1 MKRQI
6 VLGTLIAI
14 GLLSISL
21 AALQQAPGRAG
32 APAGQ
37 PAPRVVEV
45 DKLKDNLYM
54 MRGGGGNSAVF
65 IMASGVAVVDTKNPG
80 WGQPLLDKIKSVTD
94 KPVTLIINTHT
105 HGDHVSGNVEFP
117 TTVEVVTHENTAKN
131 MQEMRPPTGITPA
144 PDAPKNIFKENGGKG
159 LPKKTFKDK
168 MTIGKGADEIDLF
181 YFGRGHTNGDAW
193 VVFPA
198 LRVMHAGDIFSGK
211 NIPLLDAVNGG
222 SGVEIGKSLAKAA
235 KSVKNVDS
243 IITGHST
250 VMTMA
255 DLTEY
260 AAFNDEFAEAVR
272 AGKKAGKSV
281 DEIAAV
287 WKLPA
292 KYKGYTD
299 PAATPAATDRL
310 KNNVKIVFDE
320 TK

>member
-6 VLGTLIAI
+6 VLGTLIAM

-21 AALQQAPGRAG
+21 AALQQAPARGG
-32 APAGQ
+32 GPAQ
-37 PAPRVVEV
+37 PAPREV
-45 DKLKDNLYM
+45 QVNKLKDNLFM
-54 MRGGGGNSAVF
+54 MTGGGGNSAVF
-65 IMASGVAVVDTKNPG
+65 VMANGVAVVDTKNPG

-131 MQEMRPPTGITPA
+131 MQEMRSPTGITPA

-159 LPKKTFKDK
+159 LPKKTFKDNMK
-168 MTIGKGADEIDLF
+168 IGKGSDEIDLF

-211 NIPLLDAVNGG
+211 NLPLLDANNGG
-222 SGVEIGKSLAKAA
+222 SGVAIPDSLAKAH
-235 KSVKNVDS
+235 SSLKNVDT

-250 VMTMA
+250 QMTMN
-255 DLTEY
+255 DLQEY
-260 AAFNDEFAEAVR
+260 AQFNREFLSAVQG
-272 AGKKAGKSV
+272 AKKAGRSAEEVAKS
-281 DEIAAV
+281 
-287 WKLPA
+287 WTMPA
-292 KYKGYTD
+292 KYAGYAAPQ
-299 PAATPAATDRL
+299 PARL
-310 KNNVKIVFDE
+310 QSNVQVIFNEIK
-320 TK
+320 